1 MRRDSNDALWALLG
15 IVGGAL
21 ILGAVIER
29 RRSQGRSLPE
39 EARGATTILR
49 PRNEVYGAWRD
60 VESLPRYLGHV
71 LAIEDLGDNRSR
83 WTVRGPMD
91 TELQWTAEITD
102 DEPGSKIAW
111 RSVEPADLDQRGE
124 ISFQDAPGG
133 RGTEVRVRMSYGG
146 SRFRTVMAA
155 LTGDSPAQ
163 AIDGDLRRF
172 KAWLEAGEI
181 PTNRGQSAARENES
195 TTKGKVH
202 EHIVDAAKLIGQ
214 EATA

>member
-1 MRRDSNDALWALLG
+1 MRRDSNDTLWALLG
-15 IVGGAL
+15 ILGGAVL
-21 ILGAVIER
+21 IGAVVQR
-29 RRSQGRSLPE
+29 RRHVRALPE

-49 PRNEVYGAWRD
+49 PRNEVYDAWRD
-60 VESLPRYLGHV
+60 FESLPRYLGHV
-71 LAIEDLGDNRSR
+71 LSIEDLGDNRSR

-91 TELQWTAEITD
+91 TEVQWTAEITD

-124 ISFQDAPGG
+124 ILFQDAPAG

-181 PTNRGQSAARENES
+181 PTNRGQSASREDE
-195 TTKGKVH
+195 TTRKGKVL

>member
-1 MRRDSNDALWALLG
+1 MARRDSNDTLWALLG
-15 IVGGAL
+15 ILGGTL
-21 ILGAVIER
+21 ILGAVVQ
-29 RRSQGRSLPE
+29 RRSHARSLPE

-49 PRNEVYGAWRD
+49 PRAEVYGAWRD
-60 VESLPRYLGHV
+60 FESLPRYLGHV
-71 LAIEDLGDNRSR
+71 LAIEDLGDDRLR

-91 TELQWTAEITD
+91 TEVQWTAEITH

-111 RSVEPADLDQRGE
+111 RSVEAADLDQHGE

-133 RGTEVRVRMSYGG
+133 RGTEVRVRMSYAG

-163 AIDGDLRRF
+163 AIDADLRRF

-181 PTNRGQSAARENES
+181 PTNRGQSAGREEE
-195 TTKGKVH
+195 TTGKGKVL
-202 EHIVDAAKLIGQ
+202 EHLVDAAKLIGQ